1 MVAESTHKSLGS
13 LGCKK
18 GSRKCVYPEP
28 RPNTKPSSSSNS
40 RSGQA
45 RAAAPDSGSSSGDYD
60 EEDKDVDAEPLK
72 KPPATDRNAKAA
84 SKMQR
89 RSRAASSKTSRRP
102 SPPSRDHVWPSI
114 QQAVD
119 LKEKSLSPSTDDS
132 STLSPTLSISAGLN
146 QTEKFS
152 SVSTITSQEAPS
164 WSHLA
169 SNLQYHLEY
178 HQQLS
183 YHHYFFRHD
192 SSNFLHNILVE
203 HAISYE
209 PLLYAIVGFA
219 AFQETLQNR
228 KGKIQDFLGYYN
240 SSVTLLRKSLSDGHE
255 HTHATLLTILQLAAF
270 EVRSSYTL
278 VDNELKAYRNTSAT
292 GSICWGTRRPPT
304 VS

>member
-1 MVAESTHKSLGS
+1 MLGESTYKSLVS

-28 RPNTKPSSSSNS
+28 RPNTKPNSSSNS
-40 RSGQA
+40 KLGQA

-60 EEDKDVDAEPLK
+60 EDEKAVDAESLK
-72 KPPATDRNAKAA
+72 KPSAIDRTAKAT
-84 SKMQR
+84 SKTRR
-89 RSRAASSKTSRRP
+89 RSRTASSKTSRRP
-102 SPPSRDHVWPSI
+102 SPPSHDHVWPSVRKP
-114 QQAVD
+114 VD
-119 LKEKSLSPSTDDS
+119 LEEKCLSPSTDDS
-132 STLSPTLSISAGLN
+132 SAFSPTLSISAGLN

-152 SVSTITSQEAPS
+152 SVSTVASQEASP

-169 SNLQYHLEY
+169 SDLQYHLEY

-183 YHHYFFRHD
+183 YHHYFFRHE
-192 SSNFLHNILVE
+192 SGNFIHNILIE

-219 AFQETLQNR
+219 AFQETLQNC

-255 HTHATLLTILQLAAF
+255 HTHATLLTILQLATF
-270 EVRSSYTL
+270 EVRTSYTFWS
-278 VDNELKAYRNTSAT
+278 RTS
-292 GSICWGTRRPPT
+292 
-304 VS
+304 